1 MPRRTNRNETAF
13 TQAAIQHDL
22 RQRRDE
28 SPIPSAPAPSE
39 RAPRGL
45 RIPGNRA
52 SHKSPRARFLA
63 LVRDHD
69 ILHVFDAVTDDAL
82 VDFGQGMAYEAIRG
96 EYTAAS
102 GLARNIWRIPDDAIE
117 LVTSAALT
125 AFYPHAGQIVL
136 ARPSDATVRELS
148 RVLAEHGLRLSR
160 RD

>member
-1 MPRRTNRNETAF
+1 MPRRTNRNHAAF
-13 TQAAIQHDL
+13 TRAAIQHDI
-22 RQRRDE
+22 RERRDG
-28 SPIPSAPAPSE
+28 SPIPSVASPFV

-45 RIPGNRA
+45 RVPGNRT
-52 SHKSPRARFLA
+52 SHMSPRSRFLS

-69 ILHVFDAVTDDAL
+69 VLHAFEAVTDDTL

-96 EYTAAS
+96 EYTAAC

-117 LVTSAALT
+117 LATSAALT
-125 AFYPHAGQIVL
+125 AFYPHAAQIVL

>member
-1 MPRRTNRNETAF
+1 MPRKPLRNQAAR
-13 TQAAIQHDL
+13 TQAAMQNDR
-22 RQRRDE
+22 RQRRN
-28 SPIPSAPAPSE
+28 APPTPTSLSTSQ

-45 RIPGNRA
+45 RVPGERA
-52 SHKSPRARFLA
+52 THESPRARFLS

-69 ILHVFDAVTDDAL
+69 VLHVFDAVADGTL
-82 VDFGQGMAYEAIRG
+82 VDFGQGMAHEAIRG

-117 LVTSAALT
+117 LATSASLT

-136 ARPSDATVRELS
+136 ARPSDASVRELA
-148 RVLAEHGLRLSR
+148 RILAQHGFRLSR

>member
-1 MPRRTNRNETAF
+1 MPRRTNRNVAAF
-13 TQAAIQHDL
+13 TRAAIQHDL
-22 RQRRDE
+22 RQRRGD
-28 SPIPSAPAPSE
+28 SPIPSAPAPSQ

-45 RIPGNRA
+45 RVPGNRTT
-52 SHKSPRARFLA
+52 HVSPRTRFLA

-69 ILHVFDAVTDDAL
+69 VLHVFHAVTDDTL

-117 LVTSAALT
+117 LATSAAIT

-136 ARPSDATVRELS
+136 SRPSDATVRELS

-160 RD
+160 RG